1 MPSQQAPSPPRVLI
15 IEDEPLL
22 AYVLEEVVRDAGF
35 AIAGTATRLPPALEL
50 IAAGT
55 CDAAILDANL
65 AGVSAGPAALALT
78 TAGVPFIVLSG
89 YAPDQQSRAFA
100 AGTHLQKPCRPER
113 LIEVLQGLLESRR

>member
-1 MPSQQAPSPPRVLI
+1 MMTTASTPASTTSK
-15 IEDEPLL
+15 L
-22 AYVLEEVVRDAGF
+22 ATVTPKVDGV
-35 AIAGTATRLPPALEL
+35 
-50 IAAGT
+50 AAG
-55 CDAAILDANL
+55 
-65 AGVSAGPAALALT
+65 GALALT